1 MKNLDEGM
9 VVGSINPLE
18 DPPLGGRNPMT
29 ETEGESVN
37 TSDPSI
43 VRRLREDDPDALR
56 HLMKTYWERLVAF
69 AHRILGGVG
78 DPEDTVQTAF
88 IRLWNRRS
96 ELAEDGSLRSL
107 LYTIV
112 RNACF
117 DELRTRQRR
126 GRAQDSADA
135 PPAPRTPY
143 ENVQGAEL
151 QRLAAG
157 AVSRLPT
164 RRREVFRLVR
174 EEGLSY
180 KEVGEVLGLSAQT
193 VANHMSLAMADLRT
207 ALKPHLNQDTTSNV
221 DARDT
226 GPDRERMDG

>member
-1 MKNLDEGM
+1 MAETHEG
-9 VVGSINPLE
+9 SA
-18 DPPLGGRNPMT
+18 DR
-29 ETEGESVN
+29 
-37 TSDPSI
+37 SDSSI
-43 VRRLREDDPDALR
+43 VRGLRKDDPDALR

-69 AHRILGGVG
+69 AYRILVGVG

-96 ELAEDGSLRSL
+96 QLAEDGSIRAL

-126 GRAQDSADA
+126 ERAMDSADA
-135 PPAPRTPY
+135 PPVPRTPY

-164 RRREVFRLVR
+164 RRREVFRLIR

-180 KEVGEVLGLSAQT
+180 KEVGEVLALSPQT

-207 ALKPHLNQDTTSNV
+207 ALRPHLNQDVSPRL
-221 DARDT
+221 DAGDAV
-226 GPDRERMDG
+226 PDRERMDG

>member
-1 MKNLDEGM
+1 
-9 VVGSINPLE
+9 
-18 DPPLGGRNPMT
+18 MT
-29 ETEGESVN
+29 ETDEGSVN
-37 TSDPSI
+37 TSDSSI
-43 VRRLREDDPDALR
+43 VRKLREGDSDVLG
-56 HLMKTYWERLVAF
+56 HLMKTYWDRLVAF
-69 AHRILGGVG
+69 AYRILGGIG

-96 ELAEDGSLRSL
+96 HLGEVGSIRSL

-126 GRAQDSADA
+126 NRAVESADA
-135 PPAPRTPY
+135 PPIPTTPY

-157 AVSRLPT
+157 AVSRLPA
-164 RRREVFRLVR
+164 RRQDVFRLVR

-180 KEVGEVLGLSAQT
+180 KEVGEVLDLSAQT

-207 ALKPHLNQDTTSNV
+207 ALRPYLNSGASSRP
-221 DARDT
+221 DA
-226 GPDRERMDG
+226 GNAVPDREQMDG

>member
-1 MKNLDEGM
+1 
-9 VVGSINPLE
+9 
-18 DPPLGGRNPMT
+18 MT
-29 ETEGESVN
+29 EPEGESVN

-56 HLMKTYWERLVAF
+56 YLMKSYWERLVAF
-69 AHRILGGVG
+69 AYRILGGVG
-78 DPEDTVQTAF
+78 DPEDTVQTAY

-126 GRAQDSADA
+126 DRAQDSADT
-135 PPAPRTPY
+135 PATPRTPY

-157 AVSRLPT
+157 AVARLPM

-174 EEGLSY
+174 EDGLSY
-180 KEVGEVLGLSAQT
+180 KEVGAVLSLSTQT
-193 VANHMSLAMADLRT
+193 VANHMSLAMVDLRT
-207 ALKPHLNQDTTSNV
+207 ALRPYLNQDSTSNV
-221 DARDT
+221 DAKNT
-226 GPDRERMDG
+226 GPDREKMDG

>member
-1 MKNLDEGM
+1 MM
-9 VVGSINPLE
+9 
-18 DPPLGGRNPMT
+18 
-29 ETEGESVN
+29 ETDDGAGE
-37 TSDPSI
+37 TSDATI

-69 AHRILGGVG
+69 AYRVLGGIG

-88 IRLWNRRS
+88 IRLWNRRGA
-96 ELAEDGSLRSL
+96 LTEDGSLRAL
-107 LYTIV
+107 LYTVV
-112 RNACF
+112 RNVCF

-126 GRAQDSADA
+126 DKAQTSADA
-135 PPAPRTPY
+135 PPSPQTPY

-180 KEVGEVLGLSAQT
+180 KEVGDVLGLSAQT

-207 ALKPHLNQDTTSNV
+207 ALKPYLNQDPPSNV
-221 DARDT
+221 DAAEA
-226 GPDRERMDG
+226 GPDREQMDG

>member
-1 MKNLDEGM
+1 
-9 VVGSINPLE
+9 
-18 DPPLGGRNPMT
+18 MT
-29 ETEGESVN
+29 ETDEGSAN
-37 TSDPSI
+37 TSDSSI

-78 DPEDTVQTAF
+78 NPEDSVQTAF
-88 IRLWNRRS
+88 IRLWNRRG
-96 ELAEDGSLRSL
+96 ELAEDGSLRSF
-107 LYTIV
+107 LYTVV

-126 GRAQDSADA
+126 DRAEASAEA
-135 PPAPRTPY
+135 PSAPRTPY

-164 RRREVFRLVR
+164 RRQEVFRLVR

-180 KEVGEVLGLSAQT
+180 KEVGDVLGLSAQT

-207 ALKPHLNQDTTSNV
+207 ALKPYLNQDPTSNV
-221 DARDT
+221 DAADA
-226 GPDRERMDG
+226 GPDREQMDG

>member
-1 MKNLDEGM
+1 
-9 VVGSINPLE
+9 
-18 DPPLGGRNPMT
+18 MT
-29 ETEGESVN
+29 ETSDGSVD

-43 VRRLREDDPDALR
+43 VRKLREDDPDALR
-56 HLMKTYWERLVAF
+56 YLMKTYWERLVSF
-69 AHRILGGVG
+69 AYRVLGGVG

-88 IRLWNRRS
+88 IRLWNRRG

-126 GRAQDSADA
+126 DRARDSAEA
-135 PPAPRTPY
+135 PLPPRTPY

-164 RRREVFRLVR
+164 RRGEVFRLVR

-180 KEVGEVLGLSAQT
+180 KEVGDVLGLSAQT

-207 ALKPHLNQDTTSNV
+207 ALKPYFNQDTTSTG
-221 DARDT
+221 AAEDT
-226 GPDRERMDG
+226 GSDRERMDG